1 MLRAQVNSKDPNG
14 FSPLHICALYNQVAL
29 ARHLISIGGD
39 ARSAN
44 NWNDTP
50 LHRAAT
56 QGYAEMCQLLLD
68 AGADPDFED
77 WRNRSPAD
85 YAKEEVS
92 ARTLS
97 NRASTPRERPGHTL
111 SLSSEPQ
118 ADRSAARATAQT
130 AGDEGL
136 SRVAQEAPARSTVG
150 LAYARSRSSTHRDC
164 AIFSRA
170 ARLVSLSLYRQC
182 EHGFRSDV

>member
-1 MLRAQVNSKDPNG
+1 MTTFCRASQVNSKDPNG

-92 ARTLS
+92 GRMLS

-150 LAYARSRSSTHRDC
+150 LALSSFALAATRAGVC
-164 AIFSRA
+164 ACA
-170 ARLVSLSLYRQC
+170 VTC
-182 EHGFRSDV
+182 TVNVEHGFRSDV